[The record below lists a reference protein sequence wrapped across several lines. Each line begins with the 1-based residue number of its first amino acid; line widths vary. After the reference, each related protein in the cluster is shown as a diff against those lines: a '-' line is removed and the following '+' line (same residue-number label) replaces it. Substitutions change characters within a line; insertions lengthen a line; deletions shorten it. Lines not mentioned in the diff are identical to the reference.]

1 MLIRGRVLGLE
12 FECVFLIRSVTCWQ
26 LNWIRALASEYIP
39 GLKLV
44 IKSSDV
50 STGYC

>member
-26 LNWIRALASEYIP
+26 LNWIRALA
-39 GLKLV
+39 KFKVKVRLV
-44 IKSSDV
+44 LV
-50 STGYC
+50 